1 LRLGKSR
8 GVREAIALETFA
20 LKDVESLQDIKG
32 VPFPEGVSFRQL
44 IVTGPPGVGKTTLI
58 DVLGGWPEEGFL
70 DLTKANWW
78 RSRVLAFRPRQL
90 HLGLPFEGHRHG
102 VSVFDV
108 EWADGDAP
116 PVLDLSR
123 IELPPLGGA
132 RDPWRWRKPYVFE
145 FLLPPAQKVF
155 DARVRRS
162 DRHSHVVDS
171 EITLDRVE
179 AQLDAS
185 WRVARHLH
193 NAGLLVYVRDDFGAK
208 PKVFAEPNSADIV
221 EAQLRGDPRVRGRSF
236 FQTYIDRLLS
246 PSGFRV
252 LDRFERVEL
261 RGRRAL
267 VPRRVLP
274 VAVGLGSER
283 LEIHPD
289 EDREVRILDPAR
301 YFAGSAGFARVAVG
315 GSYRLPDGGPV
326 SPVHLQG
333 TAARIEIGN
342 EGDWLRVMDLE
353 SPSGTSLQ
361 SLHGADAR
369 RLEHD
374 RAERLQRLRSLL
386 HDMPP
391 ALAPGPASVELER
404 AIEMLEAG
412 RWRPRDGRGE
422 PGGLVELPDDTTPI
436 IVGDLHGRVDNLL
449 TILSEGRHLDALEE
463 RRAALILLGDVVHPE
478 DGDLADMGGS
488 LLITDVLIRL
498 MLAFPGQIVHLRGNH
513 ETFSSEITKS
523 GVAQGQKWKE
533 WLRRERGAEAV
544 TRMRRFYDLLPHVA
558 VGDGFI
564 ACHAG
569 PPTGTVTRKKLVNVH
584 KDKRLSHQITWG
596 RVRSPRRPGGYGKRD
611 VRSLQKALDQPKPS
625 VVIVSHNPGPG
636 RDSVVLEHGGI
647 KRHHLVYSAR
657 ADQVALFTRFDAG
670 LVPLVYPVHH
680 DFSGVVPSSEAAR

>member
-1 LRLGKSR
+1 M
-8 GVREAIALETFA
+8 ETFA

-70 DLTKANWW
+70 DLTKSNWW

-90 HLGLPFEGHRHG
+90 HLGLPFAGHRHG
-102 VSVFDV
+102 VSVFEV
-108 EWADGDAP
+108 EWADGEDP
-116 PVLDLSR
+116 PALELSR
-123 IELPPLGGA
+123 VELPPLGGA

-145 FLLPPAQKVF
+145 FLLPPAEKVF
-155 DARVRRS
+155 EARVRRS
-162 DRHSHVVDS
+162 DRHSHFVDS
-171 EITLDRVE
+171 EISLDRVV

-208 PKVFAEPNSADIV
+208 PKVFAEPNSTDIV
-221 EAQLRGDPRVRGRSF
+221 EAQLRGDPKSRGRSF

-274 VAVGLGSER
+274 VELSLGSER

-289 EDREVRILDPAR
+289 EGREVRVLDPAR
-301 YFAGSAGFARVAVG
+301 YFAGSAGFARVSVG
-315 GSYRLPDGGPV
+315 DSYRLPDSGPV
-326 SPVHLQG
+326 SAPHLQG

-342 EGDWLRVMDLE
+342 EGDWLRVVDLE

-361 SLHGADAR
+361 SLHGDEAR
-369 RLEHD
+369 RLEVD
-374 RAERLQRLRSLL
+374 RAERMQRLRALL
-386 HDMPP
+386 TKMPP
-391 ALAPGPASVELER
+391 ALPAAPANANLER
-404 AIEMLEAG
+404 AIKILEAG
-412 RWRPRDGRGE
+412 HWRPRDSRGE
-422 PGGLVELPDDTTPI
+422 PGGLVEIPDDVRPI
-436 IVGDLHGRVDNLL
+436 LVGDLHGRGDNLL
-449 TILSEGRHLDALEE
+449 TILSEGRNLDALEE
-463 RRAALILLGDVVHPE
+463 GTAALILLGDVVHPE
-478 DGDLADMGGS
+478 DGDLADMAGS
-488 LLITDVLIRL
+488 LLITDIVIRL
-498 MLAFPGQIVHLRGNH
+498 MLAFPKRVVHLRGNH
-513 ETFSSEITKS
+513 ETFSSEITKG
-523 GVAQGQKWKE
+523 GVAQGQKWKD
-533 WLRRERGAEAV
+533 WVRRERGADAQA
-544 TRMRRFYDLLPHVA
+544 RMRRFYELLPHVA

-569 PPTGTVTRKKLVNVH
+569 PPTGSVTRKKLINVH

-596 RVRSPRRPGGYGKRD
+596 RVRSSRRPGGYGKRD
-611 VRSLQKALDQPKPS
+611 VRALQKALDQSKPS
-625 VVIVSHNPGPG
+625 VVIVSHNPGSE

-657 ADQVALFTRFDAG
+657 ADQVAIFTRFDER

-680 DFSGVVPSSEAAR
+680 EFSTGVPSSEGVR